1 MFQWWK
7 KRLIPVVLI
16 RKEVGFNFLGEVKVI
31 QLQVNAKII
40 WYYGRYVNSEYIARN
55 LWATVY
61 CA

>member
-40 WYYGRYVNSEYIARN
+40 
-55 LWATVY
+55 TVGM
-61 CA
+61 